1 MDFAR
6 LKFPLLVAG
15 VGLLLGF
22 TGDMMLYDEPMG
34 VSLPIL
40 VLLALAALLVLTR
53 VARIA
58 ITPAN
63 LLLILPLLFFAAF
76 SAIRAQMFVRSLNVL
91 AVLILS
97 VLLANRLAAAPIVRL
112 SSVGYLAALVE
123 GAILSML
130 APLKLLPGAAT
141 EARQREGSSTR
152 SVRRVLVGLLIAIP
166 FLCVFTI
173 LFASA
178 DLIFRRGI
186 DQIFE
191 SFSFGDIIGHT
202 FLTGVL
208 AWIGAGWLTYALA
221 RLPEGP
227 RYMAQPSS
235 TPSGESEPPAQAEV
249 EEEPPARTSKQSPPV
264 LSLRGM
270 LGALEA
276 SVALFSV
283 DALFLVFVAIQF
295 AALFGGEKFIT
306 SQGLTYSEYARGGF
320 FELLAVALITLSLL
334 LALDY
339 ATRRETPREE
349 FAFLIGGGLMI
360 AMTVIILG
368 SAFYR
373 LRLYELAYGFT
384 RLRVH
389 SHVFMVW
396 LAILLLIVLG
406 LLALKQTRYVATAFF
421 LVSIAFI
428 VTLNLLNPDAFIV
441 QQNLARA
448 ARGEGVPLDL
458 EYLGSLSEDAIP
470 QLTALFAEDEL
481 TRDKLGPWLR
491 RHLIELDRRQERA
504 SWPSWHWSINNAH
517 WLLAAQ
523 GTLIERYEPA
533 YRLRDSE

>member
-1 MDFAR
+1 MDFSR

-15 VGLLLGF
+15 VGLLLGIA
-22 TGDMMLYDEPMG
+22 GDMLLYDEPLG

-40 VLLALAALLVLTR
+40 MVLAVVALLALTR
-53 VARIA
+53 ASGIA
-58 ITPAN
+58 MTPAN

-76 SAIRAQMFVRSLNVL
+76 SAIRAQMLVRSLNVI
-91 AVLILS
+91 AALILS
-97 VLLANRLAAAPIVRL
+97 VLLANRLASPPVVTL
-112 SSVGYLAALVE
+112 SSTGYLFALAE
-123 GAILSML
+123 GAILSLL
-130 APLKLLPGAAT
+130 APLRLMPGAAT
-141 EARQREGSSTR
+141 EARQREGTNTR
-152 SVRRVLVGLLIAIP
+152 SIRRVLVGLLIAIP
-166 FLCVFTI
+166 FLCIFTI

-191 SFSFGDIIGHT
+191 AFSFGDIIGHT
-202 FLTGVL
+202 LLTGLL
-208 AWIGAGWLTYALA
+208 AWIGAGWLTYALT

-227 RYMAQPSS
+227 HYFGMPSPP
-235 TPSGESEPPAQAEV
+235 TPAGSESPAQADSVDDEPLV
-249 EEEPPARTSKQSPPV
+249 KTNKQRPPA

-283 DALFLVFVAIQF
+283 NVLFVIFVAIQF
-295 AALFGGEKFIT
+295 AALFGGERFIV
-306 SQGLTYSEYARGGF
+306 SQGLTYSEYARRGF

-339 ATRRETPREE
+339 ATRRETPREQL
-349 FAFLIGGGLMI
+349 AFLIGGGLMI
-360 AMTVIILG
+360 GMTVIILG

-389 SHVFMVW
+389 SHIFMVW

-406 LLALKQTRYVATAFF
+406 LLALKRMRFVATAFF

-428 VTLNLLNPDAFIV
+428 VTLNVLNPDVFIV

-458 EYLGSLSEDAIP
+458 DYLGSLSEDAMP
-470 QLTALFAEDEL
+470 QLVALFAQDESV
-481 TRDKLGPWLR
+481 RDSLGPWLR
-491 RHLIELDRRQERA
+491 RHLIELIGA
-504 SWPSWHWSINNAH
+504 TSAGWPAAHWSI
-517 WLLAAQ
+517 
-523 GTLIERYEPA
+523 
-533 YRLRDSE
+533 